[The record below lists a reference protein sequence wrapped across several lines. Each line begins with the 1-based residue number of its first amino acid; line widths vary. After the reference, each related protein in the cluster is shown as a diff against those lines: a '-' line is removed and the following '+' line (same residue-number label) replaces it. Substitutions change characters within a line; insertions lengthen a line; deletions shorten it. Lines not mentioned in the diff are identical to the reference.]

1 MSNRSS
7 ENLLISGASGF
18 IGRHLVRSLVNHGSS
33 CIRLTRDKAAS
44 VENSIYINEIKDN
57 NIDVVVHLAARA
69 HVLNGG
75 KHEPLSD
82 LIKANSDFTV
92 SVAYEAAAAGAR
104 RFIFLSTVGVNG
116 VCNKSPFTYLD
127 KPSPVEP
134 YAFSKFEAE
143 RRLKAIAKETGMEVV
158 IIRPPL
164 VYGPNAPGN
173 FGKLIKLAKK
183 NLPLP
188 FGAIDNKRSLVAIDN
203 LIDLIVTCIE
213 HPNAANQTFLVS
225 DGHDVST
232 TDLLKM
238 LTRAAGHKPRLLPV
252 SVSWLRF
259 AAKLIGKQAVIDRLC
274 GNLEVDITHTKET
287 LNWRPPISLDEGI
300 KRCFIEEELC

>member
-1 MSNRSS
+1 M
-7 ENLLISGASGF
+7 
-18 IGRHLVRSLVNHGSS
+18 
-33 CIRLTRDKAAS
+33 
-44 VENSIYINEIKDN
+44 EI
-57 NIDVVVHLAARA
+57 
-69 HVLNGG
+69 
-75 KHEPLSD
+75 
-82 LIKANSDFTV
+82 
-92 SVAYEAAAAGAR
+92 
-104 RFIFLSTVGVNG
+104 
-116 VCNKSPFTYLD
+116 
-127 KPSPVEP
+127 
-134 YAFSKFEAE
+134 
-143 RRLKAIAKETGMEVV
+143 V

-173 FGKLIKLAKK
+173 FGKLINLAKK

-188 FGAIDNKRSLVAIDN
+188 LGAIENKRSRVAIDN
-203 LIDLIVTCIE
+203 LIDLIGTCIE

-238 LTRAAGHKPRLLPV
+238 LTRAAEHKPRLLPV

-259 AAKLIGKQAVIDRLC
+259 ATKLIGKQAVIDRLC